1 MGDTDT
7 ATSTNQSPKKHS
19 RGKRIALWIIG
30 IVVGVIV
37 VVLVGFN
44 IYMRAAYS
52 TFYSEAQAEF
62 QIPGIHEGFVCQDL
76 DHYQE
81 GDCWFF
87 SGYASSDGPSPL
99 YRRAADGSATEFFAQ
114 LPDGS
119 PYTDH
124 GSAITTSAD
133 YAFLACEGGYLV
145 FNVLDLASASSGEA
159 VRAIDKVDLEITPAF
174 MNIENGALFVGTFHL
189 LPNYAAPDHHHLVT
203 PDGSENAGLMLVYP
217 AVSSAEQS
225 DSSGGSSSTLSGD
238 VARYGFASQ
247 AAAVYSLPDKVQGM
261 CVLPNGE
268 IVLSTSYGFAASH
281 LLTYQVSSEDLF
293 KSAQAVSTARGD
305 GQAQTQGSEE
315 NDDAAPNEPAF
326 AFFVEGQWTPL
337 FYLDSTN
344 LVSDV
349 VAPPMTEGIEFDDGR
364 VYISEESASN
374 KYIFGKLYG
383 AGEVYSMATEDLS
396 GTAER

>member
-1 MGDTDT
+1 MDNTGTI
-7 ATSTNQSPKKHS
+7 ANSAQPPKKRS
-19 RGKRIALWIIG
+19 KGKRIALWIVG
-30 IVVGVIV
+30 IVVGLIV

-76 DHYQE
+76 DHYEE

-87 SGYASSDGPSPL
+87 SGYAASDGPSPL
-99 YRRAADGSATEFFAQ
+99 YRRAADGTATEFFAQ

-145 FNVLDLASASSGEA
+145 FNALDLASASSGEA
-159 VRAIDKVDLEITPAF
+159 VRAIDRIDLEITPAF
-174 MNIENGALFVGTFHL
+174 MNIESDTLFVGTFHL
-189 LPNYAAPDHHHLVT
+189 LPNYAAPDHHHLIS
-203 PDGSENAGLMLVYP
+203 PDGSENAGLMLAYP
-217 AVSSAEQS
+217 AVDSAR
-225 DSSGGSSSTLSGD
+225 SSSSSEQ
-238 VARYGFASQ
+238 ARYGFQ
-247 AAAVYSLPDKVQGM
+247 ETAAAVYSLPDKVQGM
-261 CVLPNGE
+261 CVLPDGQ

-281 LLTYQVSSEDLF
+281 LLTYRVDGADLF
-293 KSAQAVSTARGD
+293 AAARAASISPEG
-305 GQAQTQGSEE
+305 GQTQADEVTY
-315 NDDAAPNEPAF
+315 
-326 AFFVEGQWTPL
+326 AFFVDGQWTPL
-337 FYLDSTN
+337 VYLDSTN

-349 VAPPMTEGIEFDDGR
+349 VAPPMTEGIEFDAGR

-383 AGEVYSMATEDLS
+383 AGEVYSMAAEDLS